1 MALSGSFSGG
11 VLNDKYKLRVDW
23 SATQSVANNTSTIT
37 CAMYLVQ
44 ASGYR
49 LFVSSR
55 SGNTTVINGT
65 SYSWTAAAVNGGAG
79 STTKFATVT
88 SGAIA
93 HNADGTKSIT
103 ITATYYI
110 KATLS
115 GTYYEKITASATIT
129 LDTIPRATQP
139 ILSAS
144 SADMGTDVTISTP
157 RASSSFT
164 HDLAYSFAGG
174 SWVSIAPGVA
184 TSYSWT
190 VPDLATSIPNT
201 TSGTM
206 TIRCITKNG
215 STTIGTKTV
224 LLTAKVPTS
233 VVPTVSS
240 VSVAETVSGLAAQ
253 FGAFVQGKSAIK
265 ATISASG
272 AKGSTIKAYSS
283 TFLGKSYTSS
293 SWTSD
298 TLADDGTLTITTKV
312 QDSRGRWSSPKYTT
326 VTVLPYS
333 APQTKELT
341 VYRCDSN
348 GNAKDDGAYMSV
360 SWSYGVATVG
370 NKNTASMRIDY
381 KRTTETSYSSSP
393 LVSSTELEGSG
404 LMLITSTTFSAD
416 YQYDVRMTVTDWF
429 GASATYVTTLP
440 TAKVIMDIGA
450 DGLGVAFGK
459 TSEKDAFEV
468 SMKAEFGDQVGF
480 VKEMTCLSPAKLSG
494 GQWVH
499 TAAGNVGTRSFIKFV
514 EITVLNIYVN
524 TGISFD
530 IIHRGDPYPSRVN
543 IQFENVGN
551 TDPNVVAFTVYG
563 SNNGVWIK
571 KETTSTWG
579 IYVYM
584 NDAYDR
590 IDVVGFAFPAYM
602 QYGVS
607 VNFVDVAA
615 DNVDGA
621 TQATIGTM
629 KVNASNAISAD
640 SAKFADFLTG
650 FVSRPS
656 DQTWGVQTGTYVS
669 GMNDSTGGS
678 VAWRR
683 DCPSGGQL
691 SMVIDGLVYV
701 AEGAQRVLHTGDVY
715 GNFERRSDGS
725 AGGYIKIGDYQ
736 ICFGWLYFN
745 IAVSTATGNSY
756 YGVWEGTHNYARA
769 FGDTPAVTLTV
780 NSDLIKS
787 TSLITSNATGFR
799 KVQLFDSRSRTAQG
813 WYVYYVAVGK
823 A

>member
-37 CAMYLVQ
+37 CVMYLVQ
-44 ASGYR
+44 ASGYP
-49 LFVSSR
+49 LYVGSR

-139 ILSAS
+139 TLSAS
-144 SADMGTDVTISTP
+144 SADMGTAVTISTP

-174 SWVSIAPGVA
+174 SWVSISTGVA

-206 TIRCITKNG
+206 TIRCVTKNG

-265 ATISASG
+265 ATISAAG

-312 QDSRGRWSSPKYTT
+312 QDSRGRWSNPKYTT

-341 VYRCDSN
+341 VYRCGAD

-404 LMLITSTTFSAD
+404 LMLITSMTFSAD

-459 TSEKDAFEV
+459 TSERHGLEIDMPPSGASLLLVGIKSYELGDGYGYILYNNGMLLQWGTV
-468 SMKAEFGDQVGF
+468 SITPTAVNTVINARVIFDRTYLHRPHIGGALQSNVPQVITWGI
-480 VKEMTCLSPAKLSG
+480 G
-494 GQWVH
+494 
-499 TAAGNVGTRSFIKFV
+499 AGATEEETKTG
-514 EITVLNIYVN
+514 LNIYMTRTN
-524 TGISFD
+524 TGATSF
-530 IIHRGDPYPSRVN
+530 RWWALGL
-543 IQFENVGN
+543 
-551 TDPNVVAFTVYG
+551 TDALL
-563 SNNGVWIK
+563 W
-571 KETTSTWG
+571 
-579 IYVYM
+579 
-584 NDAYDR
+584 
-590 IDVVGFAFPAYM
+590 
-602 QYGVS
+602 
-607 VNFVDVAA
+607 
-615 DNVDGA
+615 
-621 TQATIGTM
+621 
-629 KVNASNAISAD
+629 
-640 SAKFADFLTG
+640 
-650 FVSRPS
+650 
-656 DQTWGVQTGTYVS
+656 
-669 GMNDSTGGS
+669 
-678 VAWRR
+678 
-683 DCPSGGQL
+683 
-691 SMVIDGLVYV
+691 
-701 AEGAQRVLHTGDVY
+701 
-715 GNFERRSDGS
+715 
-725 AGGYIKIGDYQ
+725 
-736 ICFGWLYFN
+736 
-745 IAVSTATGNSY
+745 
-756 YGVWEGTHNYARA
+756 
-769 FGDTPAVTLTV
+769 
-780 NSDLIKS
+780 
-787 TSLITSNATGFR
+787 
-799 KVQLFDSRSRTAQG
+799 
-813 WYVYYVAVGK
+813 
-823 A
+823 